1 MFAHLIQRADWN
13 GRVRRRE
20 GEAGRRRKFGSG
32 TCDGGAGT
40 GTPAARGAMGM
51 MGVGLVRVILFPFI
65 GVALLPRIATGIPRL
80 PILALPIIVVVPAIV
95 AIILP
100 SCVQN

>member
-1 MFAHLIQRADWN
+1 MFSHLIQRADWN

-65 GVALLPRIATGIPRL
+65 ATGIPRL
-80 PILALPIIVVVPAIV
+80 SILALPIIVVVPAIV